1 MQDIH
6 KEQLSSLL
14 DHELEL
20 PEANE
25 LIEALKSDDELNK
38 QLDRFALIRDALN
51 EDVVVHQNSF
61 LSSVQQALVD
71 EPDTPTGAHWSRVI
85 KPYIGLALA
94 ASLVLFTVVMFDID
108 AVGHM
113 SESLPSS
120 ASVDIEQDEVLAYEE
135 LVFEELTAE
144 DSASQDLA
152 FEEFEEQERTFQVE
166 SSTRAKLVTFEK

>member
-20 PEANE
+20 SEAKE
-25 LIEALKSDDELNK
+25 LIEALKRDDELNK

-61 LSSVQQALVD
+61 LSSVQQALAD
-71 EPDTPTGAHWSRVI
+71 EPAALTRGHWSRVI
-85 KPYIGLALA
+85 KPSVGLALA
-94 ASLVLFTVVMFDID
+94 ASLAFFTVVLFDIN
-108 AVGHM
+108 VPGNG
-113 SESLPSS
+113 SESLPTS

-135 LVFEELTAE
+135 LVFEELTSE
-144 DSASQDLA
+144 GSASQELA
-152 FEEFEEQERTFQVE
+152 LEEFEKQERTFQVE